1 MQWNDL
7 IGLQVGQYKVI
18 EEKGRG
24 GAARV
29 FRAYDTQNDRDVA
42 FKALRIEAEDR
53 LGFMRRFSREAAAIR
68 SLSHPNIVEVYD
80 SGEIDEYVYL
90 VLRYMSGNSLRHH
103 IASQR
108 LSTQEACQYMIQIAQ
123 ALQHAHQQG
132 IIHRDV
138 KPSNM
143 LLDLERPGQV
153 FLSDFGTAKI
163 VNMAG
168 LTKTGSTIGTPEYMS
183 PEQAQG
189 QEVDQR
195 SDIYSLGCA
204 LYETLAGRPPF
215 VGSTPLSVLYQQ
227 VHAQPTYIR
236 SYNAEAPRELWT
248 VLRTCLGK
256 RPDER
261 YGSAE
266 QLAEALQP
274 FADGLIQPT
283 PAPWQPPVTRRL
295 TTDALTNPTN
305 PTNPARMLREAPA
318 TRMPSPTTPEAGG
331 TGIGPIPLPLNGRAP
346 TSRPIVEARGAR
358 PTLRLPQATE
368 GGSGLLRASM
378 SPEEREALARHEQQI
393 EAEERQSQRQRAT
406 LRPGAAS
413 RPQAD
418 AFSASPSASTGGFPP
433 TYGGAP
439 GSVASRSAPSEPLA
453 PPPAYRA
460 TISSGALGQ
469 RGISSSPLPTRN
481 GPSQPL
487 GGPPT
492 AYPTA
497 YPDAAS
503 GPLYGQYRSPDSDR
517 LSGPGQRS
525 PNSDYGAPRRGAT
538 SGPITMAEMRA
549 ASLGR
554 QTQTSRPI
562 NVGSLRRDMNHN
574 TLGRGRR
581 RRGGPPSQLIAGGVA
596 AVALIVALGLGGMK
610 LFARP
615 APVATP
621 RPTPHATATLPAPTT
636 TPTAAQSTST
646 ATDTPQQTL
655 NRQAASAFR
664 AVTLAPF
671 SDGACSASA
680 NTTTIS
686 GAPVFVNLCMADSA
700 APGPVTVQVRQN
712 GVVVRTL
719 IQNLY
724 PSAGASYTQ
733 GHTLAPG
740 GYDMLVT
747 MRINGTTAIARDISF
762 TVR

>member
-29 FRAYDTQNDRDVA
+29 FRAYDTQNERDVA
-42 FKALRIEAEDR
+42 FKTLPIETDDR
-53 LGFMRRFSREAAAIR
+53 LGFMRRFSREVAAIR
-68 SLSHPNIVEVYD
+68 SLNHPNIVEVYD
-80 SGEIDEYVYL
+80 SGEQDEFVYL
-90 VLRYMSGNSLRHH
+90 VLAYMSGDTLRKR

-108 LSTQEACQYMIQIAQ
+108 LSTQEACQYMIQIAL
-123 ALQHAHQQG
+123 ALHQAHQQG

-143 LLDLERPGQV
+143 LLDLERPGQI

-168 LTKTGSTIGTPEYMS
+168 LTKTGSTVGTPEYMS

-215 VGSTPLSVLYQQ
+215 VGSTPVSVLYQQ

-236 SYNAEAPRELWT
+236 SYNAEAPRELWA
-248 VLRTCLGK
+248 VLRACLGK

-283 PAPWQPPVTRRL
+283 PAPWQPPVTRQL
-295 TTDALTNPTN
+295 TTDALTNPTR
-305 PTNPARMLREAPA
+305 PTNPARMLREEPA
-318 TRMPSPTTPEAGG
+318 TRMPPPFTLAPLPVTPEEGG
-331 TGIGPIPLPLNGRAP
+331 AGIGPIPLPLNGRAP
-346 TSRPIVEARGAR
+346 TSRPILEARGAR
-358 PTLRLPQATE
+358 PTLRLPQTTE
-368 GGSGLLRASM
+368 GGGGLLHTSM
-378 SPEEREALARHEQQI
+378 SSEEREALARHERQM
-393 EAEERQSQRQRAT
+393 EAEERQARQLASQ
-406 LRPGAAS
+406 RPGAAS
-413 RPQAD
+413 RAQAD
-418 AFSASPSASTGGFPP
+418 ASMGGLPP
-433 TYGGAP
+433 AYGGAP
-439 GSVASRSAPSEPLA
+439 GSVASRSAPSEPLV

-460 TISSGALGQ
+460 PNSSGALGQ
-469 RGISSSPLPTRN
+469 RGVNSGPLPTRN
-481 GPSQPL
+481 GPSQPF
-487 GGPPT
+487 GGTPSASPGT
-492 AYPTA
+492 
-497 YPDAAS
+497 AS
-503 GPLYGQYRSPDSDR
+503 GPLYGQYSSPNSGA
-517 LSGPGQRS
+517 LGGPGQRS
-525 PNSDYGAPRRGAT
+525 PNSDYGAPRRGVT
-538 SGPITMAEMRA
+538 SGPITMAEMRT

-554 QTQTSRPI
+554 QTQVSRPI
-562 NVGSLRRDMNHN
+562 NVGSLRRNMNHN
-574 TLGRGRR
+574 SLGRGHR
-581 RRGGPPSQLIAGGVA
+581 RRGGPPTQLIAGVVA
-596 AVALIVALGLGGMK
+596 VLALIVALGLGGMK

-621 RPTPHATATLPAPTT
+621 RATPRATLRATATLPAPTI
-636 TPTAAQSTST
+636 TPTVAQPTST
-646 ATDTPQQTL
+646 ATNTPQQIL
-655 NRQAASAFR
+655 NSQAASAFR
-664 AVTLAPF
+664 AITIAPY

-724 PSAGASYTQ
+724 PSVGASYTQ

-747 MRINGTTAIARDISF
+747 MRINGATAVARDISF
-762 TVR
+762 TVN